1 MAKTAAGMIK
11 GIGTGLAIG
20 AVAGYVGGKMMMRP
34 KKTKK
39 QADKVMCAM
48 ENLVNNVKGMLS

>member
-1 MAKTAAGMIK
+1 MAKTVAGMIK

-20 AVAGYVGGKMMMRP
+20 AVAGYVGSKMMMRP

-39 QADKVMCAM
+39 QADKIMCAM
-48 ENLVNNVKGMLS
+48 EDLVSNVKGMFS